1 MRRRSQLSKSSTNR
15 EDNTKKFV
23 SDLDMLLIKEDS
35 YLYAKIDKEKVQ
47 EAIENFAIIDDE
59 GTLFLT

>member
-1 MRRRSQLSKSSTNR
+1 MRRRSQLSRSSTNR